1 MIQDNKLKVGV
12 IGVGRMGAFHVDKYA
27 SLPNVELVGVADIR
41 ADRAREVA
49 ARFNTE
55 AFFDFRDLITRIQ
68 AATIAVPTSLHFEV
82 ARQCLEAGVNILVEK
97 PLATSV
103 EQIVELEEMVGQRG
117 LVLMPGHVERFNVAL
132 AAVKKVIDSPRFI
145 EVHRLNVFSPRGTD
159 VDVILDLMIH
169 DLDIILDL
177 VPFKVKEIFSI
188 GVPVLSQ
195 NIDIANVRLHFDP
208 VCVANITASRVSQ
221 EVLRKLRIFQANTYI
236 SIDYAEEKVEMVH
249 RRIEGGEPI
258 LSGETLKLE
267 NQDALLSEVGAFVHS
282 VISGDPPPVTAKNA
296 RYVMKISNLI
306 QENMLTSDPGNSGGL

>member
-1 MIQDNKLKVGV
+1 MIQNKKLKVGV

-27 SLPNVELVGVADIR
+27 SLPNVEVVGVADVR

-49 ARFNTE
+49 AQFNTV
-55 AFFDFRDLITRIQ
+55 AFSDFRDLISRIQ

-82 ARQCLEAGVNILVEK
+82 ARQCLEAGINILVEK
-97 PLATSV
+97 PLATTV
-103 EQIVELEEMVGQRG
+103 EQIVELEEMAGKRG

-188 GVPVLSQ
+188 GVPVLSP

-208 VCVANITASRVSQ
+208 ICVANITASRVSQ

-249 RRIEGGEPI
+249 RRIEGGEPV
-258 LSGETLKLE
+258 LSGETLNLE
-267 NQDALLSEVGAFVHS
+267 NQDALLSEVSAFVHS
-282 VISGDPPPVTAKNA
+282 VASGDPPPVTAKNA
-296 RYVMKISNLI
+296 RYVMEISNLI
-306 QENMLTSDPGNSGGL
+306 QEKMLTSDPDNAGGL